1 MLYRVHLAGAEF
13 ELTTLVVIGT
23 DCIGIYKSNYHK
35 GTIKT
40 IYFYILHTANP
51 IWTPS
56 QDKGSIVFSV
66 TTESLEAI
74 LAEMVIGWFSIM
86 SSSKT

>member
-1 MLYRVHLAGAEF
+1 MIISWSLYNVYL
-13 ELTTLVVIGT
+13 LIQ
-23 DCIGIYKSNYHK
+23 I
-35 GTIKT
+35 
-40 IYFYILHTANP
+40 ANP

-74 LAEMVIGWFSIM
+74 LAEMVIEWFSIM